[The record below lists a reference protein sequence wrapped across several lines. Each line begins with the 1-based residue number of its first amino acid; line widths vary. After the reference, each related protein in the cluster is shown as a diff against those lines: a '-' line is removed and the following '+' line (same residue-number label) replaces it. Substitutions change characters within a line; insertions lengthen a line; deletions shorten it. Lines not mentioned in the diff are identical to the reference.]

1 MFFAVGF
8 FHFSY
13 LNSDSIYPFYRFKLT
28 NTHNTHKNTI
38 WKMNFDAKNEWL
50 TDEHNPMN
58 IVMADEP
65 Q

>member
-13 LNSDSIYPFYRFKLT
+13 LNSDSIYPFYRFNLT